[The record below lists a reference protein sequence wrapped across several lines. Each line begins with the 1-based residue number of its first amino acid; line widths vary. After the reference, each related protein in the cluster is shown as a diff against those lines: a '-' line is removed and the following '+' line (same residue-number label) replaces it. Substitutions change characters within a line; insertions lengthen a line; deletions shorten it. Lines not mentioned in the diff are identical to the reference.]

1 MAELSYFTDKR
12 KSLLNEFY
20 AIKGEGIEKKIK
32 KIESILNEN
41 NTEEDFL
48 IEYLKL
54 KSILLHQIQGNK
66 EIYNQDKEKTFL
78 LDLKNTR
85 TV

>member
-1 MAELSYFTDKR
+1 MDKISYFTDKR

-20 AIKGEGIEKKIK
+20 VIKEEGIEKKIK

-48 IEYLKL
+48 MEYLKL
-54 KSILLHQIQGNK
+54 KLIFLHQIQGNK
-66 EIYNQDKEKTFL
+66 EIYNQDKK
-78 LDLKNTR
+78 
-85 TV
+85 